1 MINNTRFKI
10 FFHIYCM
17 ILTFFVSSL
26 FFQNILWW
34 FHISSFDQFSI
45 LHTFLFIFLII
56 FFLFIWYSIW
66 DFLYKKYLKDIKE
79 LDFVF
84 SYFFIC
90 SLFLLCSSVLFLL
103 FDIHISE
110 KFELKTI
117 SENFIYYFNYTWL
130 EIFWF
135 RMDDHSLFYK
145 FFSFPL
151 FLSTFILLF
160 RKNQNCKNLT
170 IWFLLFYLIFLNLEF
185 FIIFIIS
192 KIM

>member
-1 MINNTRFKI
+1 MKNDIKFKI

-26 FFQNILWW
+26 FFQKILLW

-45 LHTFLFIFLII
+45 WNTFLFLFLII

-66 DFLYKKYLKDIKE
+66 DFLYKKYLKDLKE

-90 SLFLLCSSVLFLL
+90 SLFLLCSNVLFLL
-103 FDIHISE
+103 FDIHFS
-110 KFELKTI
+110 KTFELKTI
-117 SENFIYYFNYTWL
+117 SENFIYFFNYTWL

-135 RMDDHSLFYK
+135 RTSDEILYK

-151 FLSTFILLF
+151 FISTFILLF
-160 RKNQNCKNLT
+160 KRKNQNCKGLT
-170 IWFLLFYLIFLNLEF
+170 IWFLLFYSIFLNLIF
-185 FIIFIIS
+185 FSI
-192 KIM
+192 